1 MLASACPNGKL
12 QEWLSLHPGEFKWN
26 GSSQWKFSGK
36 EVIPFKVLPF
46 LHIYRNDWNFLHHL
60 SALTICMENLVI
72 PARIKM
78 EWFIPVE
85 IFWKRINTFR
95 GLPFS
100 RFHRNDQNFLYHL
113 SGKPVSGF
121 LLRRMVIC
129 FHPGP
134 LVIWCFANDTTLTHS
149 SLRKHFQVQ
158 YHLSEI
164 FYQNF
169 ITNGKHSIFLTFH
182 SKWEKTGTFYWQKHP
197 NAQGN
202 ISSHTMFTYLKNALK
217 QCYLIVFRCVNN
229 EVLFITHQR
238 LETRSIGYHF
248 FFITTKLCTSICMR
262 HLLAGTACDRE

>member
-134 LVIWCFANDTTLTHS
+134 LVIWCFANGTTLTHS

-229 EVLFITHQR
+229 KVLFITHQR
-238 LETRSIGYHF
+238 LETRSIGYHL